1 MVRRAK
7 EEQVTA
13 DLEERDLKK
22 RWNKI
27 RVIAGGE
34 ANTGPPK
41 EIKDGNITYKDDV
54 DIANSLNSGFWEK
67 VKGIMKRVKIDPKK
81 AM

>member
-1 MVRRAK
+1 MLYLLVGFF
-7 EEQVTA
+7 
-13 DLEERDLKK
+13 
-22 RWNKI
+22 
-27 RVIAGGE
+27 GGF
-34 ANTGPPK
+34 TPPK